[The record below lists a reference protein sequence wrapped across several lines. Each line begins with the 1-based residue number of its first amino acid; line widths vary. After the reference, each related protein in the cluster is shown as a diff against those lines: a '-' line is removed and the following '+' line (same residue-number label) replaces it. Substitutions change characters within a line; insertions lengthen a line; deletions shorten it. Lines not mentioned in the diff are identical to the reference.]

1 MNLSVHLHQQITT
14 TKNTNNMTT
23 TKTHLGMAM
32 GQGKINLHKSSC
44 GLGDMNR
51 KGRCNYITKT
61 STFKTLYL
69 ERGTEL
75 VCEKCL
81 AKAKEQGRI

>member
-1 MNLSVHLHQQITT
+1 
-14 TKNTNNMTT
+14 
-23 TKTHLGMAM
+23 MAI
-32 GQGKINLHKSSC
+32 GQGKITLHKSAC
-44 GLGDMNR
+44 GLGDYN
-51 KGRCNYITKT
+51 KNGRFNYITKT
-61 STFKTLYL
+61 SEFKKLHT

>member
-1 MNLSVHLHQQITT
+1 MYSDNNNIKTQI
-14 TKNTNNMTT
+14 MTT

-32 GQGKINLHKSSC
+32 GQGKITLHKSAC
-44 GLGDMNR
+44 GLGDSNR
-51 KGRCNYITKT
+51 EGRMNYITKT
-61 STFKTLYL
+61 ITFKTLYL

-81 AKAKEQGRI
+81 AKAKEQGRV

>member
-1 MNLSVHLHQQITT
+1 MA
-14 TKNTNNMTT
+14 T

-32 GQGKINLHKSSC
+32 GQGKITLHKSVC
-44 GLGDMNR
+44 GLGDFNREGRMNH
-51 KGRCNYITKT
+51 ITKT

-69 ERGTEL
+69 EREEEL
-75 VCEKCL
+75 VCLKCL

>member
-1 MNLSVHLHQQITT
+1 
-14 TKNTNNMTT
+14 MTT
-23 TKTHLGMAM
+23 TKTHLGMQM
-32 GQGKINLHKSSC
+32 GAGKITLHKSSC
-44 GLGDMNR
+44 GLGDFNPQ
-51 KGRCNYITKT
+51 GRWNYITKT

>member
-1 MNLSVHLHQQITT
+1 
-14 TKNTNNMTT
+14 MTT

-32 GQGKINLHKSSC
+32 GQGKITLHKSAC
-44 GLGDMNR
+44 GLGDFNR
-51 KGRCNYITKT
+51 YGRFNLITKT

-81 AKAKEQGRI
+81 EKAKEQARI